1 MSGNR
6 YAYASAQMAEQEALH
21 PDVHVF
27 FNHGAVQNEP
37 DMNAV
42 IMTQLSLK
50 AGLNKW
56 GKKGRGTVH

>member
-1 MSGNR
+1 MQKNIYISQLWNR

-37 DMNAV
+37 
-42 IMTQLSLK
+42 T
-50 AGLNKW
+50 
-56 GKKGRGTVH
+56 